1 MPQLQL
7 NQGPQDAL
15 LFDNTKSYFTNVG
28 YQRTSNFQM
37 ELRDVDPQNTANFGQ
52 TVSFIIPKAADL
64 LGPIDLLIDFN
75 SVPRPSSAS
84 TNALISSLKPGQAQM
99 WGWVDNVGY
108 AMIEKITFS
117 VGSHD
122 VETLTGESLNIIN
135 ELMRSGSSRYGF
147 QQTLKTGRPLFKQ
160 ELDGGVGQPTPYSH
174 VNFDP
179 NPAYDSY
186 DRIISYVHKREPDMF
201 RLNHDQ
207 HHSTWWDSLARPATL
222 FPHDAN
228 HETSSSGDIDVGAKD
243 GKHLCIPLGLFFTA
257 HPSKYFPIAA
267 IAGCN
272 DIRVSIKFR
281 QVAEVIMQKG
291 TFTQNTSVFP
301 IYGVGPYIEGSLA
314 LVPADVAAAL
324 NSTGTFASQPRHL
337 VITQDADGTKPAIT
351 LANAAIWELTS
362 DATTTTLAAS
372 ATTGTSVAYRIT
384 GIKQIQTGRGFRCTD
399 VKTNGGGTVNYA
411 IYTGDRVLTT
421 TTNNVT
427 TANTATTYYGTGT
440 VATTNATQW
449 AVADQSSANSSSAT
463 AGIGTSFTSAVT
475 GIRYVKNYGSGS
487 VTNVAPMNDT
497 ASYPKPTNGIWF
509 DKCQL
514 RCHYIHVTGPEA
526 TALMNREHVRL
537 MKLMDDTNHLQ
548 KQFSIKCTALGSY
561 QLLSMDLNFLHPVQ
575 EIVITI
581 RKVAEMGSGITN
593 ATEPGNPTNG
603 EVLKLEPAGI
613 KNYFAYHGGKRDPNF
628 ENWTNFVDAS
638 DPHLFVRQPTYLETT
653 NFQLKLNGQSR
664 HLDGKGIDRDYLMN
678 RLMPMIHSNAR
689 EDYTQISQHSAL
701 EEFNTLAELMD
712 RKEIYVYP
720 FALNPEGSNPSGSVN
735 FSKVSHARLE
745 IGVNGF
751 APGFASASDTC
762 EDDFVVDVYGVYYNW
777 LAIKDGRALTSFA

>member
-37 ELRDVDPQNTANFGQ
+37 ELRDVDPQNSANFGQ

-64 LGPIDLLIDFN
+64 LGPLDLMIDFN
-75 SVPRPSSAS
+75 QVPVPL
-84 TNALISSLKPGQAQM
+84 TTGALPTSLTGGQAQM

-117 VGSHD
+117 IGSHD
-122 VETLTGESLNIIN
+122 VETMTGESLNIIN

-174 VNFDP
+174 VNYDP

-186 DRIISYVHKREPDMF
+186 DRIISYVHRHEPDK
-201 RLNHDQ
+201 LSLDHEQ
-207 HHSTWWDSLARPATL
+207 HHSTWWDSLERPATIY
-222 FPHDAN
+222 P
-228 HETSSSGDIDVGAKD
+228 HETSNHTASGSLDVGAKD
-243 GKHLCIPLGLFFTA
+243 GKHLCIPLGLFFTT

-272 DIRVSIKFR
+272 DIRVSVKFR
-281 QVAEVIMQKG
+281 QVADVIMQKG
-291 TFTQNTSVFP
+291 TLTQNASTFP
-301 IYGVGPYIEGSLA
+301 IFGVGPYIQGSLA
-314 LVPADVAAAL
+314 LVPADVEKAL
-324 NSTGTFASQPRHL
+324 NDIVVFSGSTFPRHL
-337 VITQDADGTKPAIT
+337 VITQQAGTGTTQPAIG
-351 LANAAIWELTS
+351 LANAAIWELEINNYTNI
-362 DATTTTLAAS
+362 A
-372 ATTGTSVAYRIT
+372 GSVNNPYIT
-384 GIKQIQTGRGFRCTD
+384 GIKQIQSGRGFRATD
-399 VKTNGGGTVNYA
+399 VATNGGGTVEYA
-411 IYTGDRVLTT
+411 FYSGALVP
-421 TTNNVT
+421 
-427 TANTATTYYGTGT
+427 TATDSTYYGTILPS
-440 VATTNATQW
+440 TTTIPPRW
-449 AVADQSSANSSSAT
+449 AVAAATVTGVNGASATVGSFAT
-463 AGIGTSFTSAVT
+463 AGT
-475 GIRYVKNYGSGS
+475 GMRYVRNYGSGA
-487 VTNVAPMNDT
+487 VTNRAPANDAAT
-497 ASYPKPTNGIWF
+497 HPKPLNGQWF
-509 DKCQL
+509 EKCQL

-548 KQFSIKCTALGSY
+548 KQFSIKCSTRGSS
-561 QLLSMDLNFLHPVQ
+561 QTLAMDLNFLHPVQ

-581 RKVAEMGSGITN
+581 RKVSEMGSGLTN
-593 ATEPGNPTNG
+593 AIAPGLPATG
-603 EVLKLEPAGI
+603 FKLELEPTGN
-613 KNYFAYHGGKRDPNF
+613 KNYFAYHGGGRDPNF
-628 ENWTNFVDAS
+628 ENWTNSVDAS
-638 DPHLFVRQPTYLETT
+638 DPLHQVRQPTYLSTT

-678 RLMPMIHSNAR
+678 RLMPMIHSAAR
-689 EDYTQISQHSAL
+689 EDYTQVSQHSSL
-701 EEFNTLAELMD
+701 EEFNTLAELFD

-720 FALNPEGSNPSGSVN
+720 FALNPEGANPSGSVN

-745 IGVNGF
+745 IGVDGF
-751 APGFASASDTC
+751 APGFANAADTC
-762 EDDFVVDVYGVYYNW
+762 EDDYVVDVYGVYYNW

>member
-64 LGPIDLLIDFN
+64 LGPIDLLINFN
-75 SVPRPSSAS
+75 SVPKPS
-84 TNALISSLKPGQAQM
+84 TTTGVVTSLKAGQAQM

-160 ELDGGVGQPTPYSH
+160 ELDGGVGKPTPYSH

-186 DRIISYVHKREPDMF
+186 DRIISYVHKREPDKLA
-201 RLNHDQ
+201 LNQDL

-222 FPHDAN
+222 YPHDATN
-228 HETSSSGDIDVGAKD
+228 HESSGDLDVGAKD

-281 QVAEVIMQKG
+281 QAAEVIMQKG
-291 TFTQNTSVFP
+291 TFTQNASTFP
-301 IYGVGPYIEGSLA
+301 IYGVGPFIEGSLA

-324 NSTGTFASQPRHL
+324 NSTGTFVSQPRHL
-337 VITQDADGTKPAIT
+337 VITQAADGTKPAIGLT
-351 LANAAIWELTS
+351 NAAIWELTS
-362 DATTTTLAAS
+362 EMP
-372 ATTGTSVAYRIT
+372 TSSTYRIT

-399 VKTNGGGTVNYA
+399 VKTTGGGAVTYA
-411 IYTGDRVLTT
+411 IYTGDRVLSATD
-421 TTNNVT
+421 
-427 TANTATTYYGTGT
+427 TTYYGTNT

-449 AVADQSSANSSSAT
+449 AVADQTTAASSAT

-497 ASYPKPTNGIWF
+497 AGYPKPTNGIWF

-548 KQFSIKCTALGSY
+548 KQFTIKCTALGSF
-561 QLLSMDLNFLHPVQ
+561 QTLAMDLNFLHPVQ

-593 ATEPGNPTNG
+593 AEKPGTPESG
-603 EVLKLEPAGI
+603 KVLGLEPAGI

-638 DPHLFVRQPTYLETT
+638 DPHLFARQPTYLETT

-751 APGFASASDTC
+751 APGFTSASDTC
-762 EDDFVVDVYGVYYNW
+762 DDEYVVDVYGMYYNW